1 MTSLR
6 KYHYFIASVMRKY
19 RRVLPADMSAI
30 TGIFHMAKSC
40 LISMLITDEENTNEK
55 TNIANFLF
63 LYIF

>member
-1 MTSLR
+1 
-6 KYHYFIASVMRKY
+6 
-19 RRVLPADMSAI
+19 
-30 TGIFHMAKSC
+30 MAKSC